1 MEIKSIFT
9 IYQICRLASGVR
21 ITPWQMTFK
30 VPFSILHNFKWGFEH
45 RMRSEAKRDNLRM
58 EFHLVVLKVLSQTTT
73 AWDHVVFHWQRRNW
87 SRLSRSPAESPHVC
101 FCRMARFKSC
111 CVPRSPRS
119 KIYLNRIVAAWRIVI
134 NSWQQLHQSP
144 KQILSETNKDN
155 TDIISIQSQIWQE
168 NLKSPYHVSWDW
180 SDWV

>member
-1 MEIKSIFT
+1 MESELHRDTPSPLSNFT
-9 IYQICRLASGVR
+9 QFQARLWPQNEIWFLER
-21 ITPWQMTFK
+21 NT
-30 VPFSILHNFKWGFEH
+30 
-45 RMRSEAKRDNLRM
+45 SEAKWDNLRM

-87 SRLSRSPAESPHVC
+87 SRWSRSPAESPHVC

-144 KQILSETNKDN
+144 KQILSETNKGN

-180 SDWV
+180 SDRV